1 MTNLYLST
9 PTMVGIPQ
17 PREKDITAP
26 ITTPT
31 LAGYLQLMAV
41 LTTEDGQVVEA
52 EVVDTILEVEEEVLA
67 VVGDAIAVGAGV
79 TEADAKEDEIS

>member
-1 MTNLYLST
+1 
-9 PTMVGIPQ
+9 
-17 PREKDITAP
+17 
-26 ITTPT
+26 
-31 LAGYLQLMAV
+31 MAV
-41 LTTEDGQVVEA
+41 LITEDGQVVEA